1 MTDSKAKPKFKNIV
15 LILGDET
22 VLYIERKGKL
32 IPTLIDTEDLELV
45 GQYRWHGIL
54 DKTCSKPCYYL
65 CNRYDNKAEG
75 KGCRKLHR
83 LIMDCPQGLEVDHIN
98 HDTTDNRKCNLRIV
112 DRFENQQNLRSKST
126 EQTGVYYHST
136 RNCWIGNI
144 TIRGQRIRKDFKTK
158 EEAIAWRKQMENQ
171 RKEVING

>member
-1 MTDSKAKPKFKNIV
+1 MARQPKFKNDV

-22 VLYIERKGKL
+22 VLFIERKGRL

-45 GQYRWHGIL
+45 GEYRWHGIL
-54 DKTCSKPCYYL
+54 DKTCATLCYYL
-65 CNRYDNKAEG
+65 CNKYNNKTEG

-83 LIMDCPQGLEVDHIN
+83 LVMGCPDNLEIDHIN

-126 EQTGVYYHST
+126 EQTGVYYHNT
-136 RNCWIGNI
+136 RNHWVGNI
-144 TIRGQRIRKDFKTK
+144 TILGKRIRKDFKSK
-158 EEAIAWRKQMENQ
+158 EEAIAWRKEMELL
-171 RKEVING
+171 RKEVYSE